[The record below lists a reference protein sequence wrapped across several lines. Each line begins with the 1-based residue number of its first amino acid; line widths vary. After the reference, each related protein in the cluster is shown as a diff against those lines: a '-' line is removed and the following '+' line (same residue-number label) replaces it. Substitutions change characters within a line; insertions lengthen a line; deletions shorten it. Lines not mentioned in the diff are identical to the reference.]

1 MPSCMTN
8 IIRGGGGVG
17 DIGTDEKREKSWT
30 KILGVVKKFGQNAKK
45 L

>member
-1 MPSCMTN
+1 MPSYMTN
-8 IIRGGGGVG
+8 IIRGGVG